1 MHPETSMFPA
11 EWSPLA
17 IPVAVTLATLLV
29 VYVAYLLFCFV
40 LYVIRQV
47 LNPVGWLLLLLSY
60 VVKVCLPPIFL
71 AIMLYCFTLEN
82 KRTLDWLADLLDGIH
97 VGLPAVFSQPQR

>member
-29 VYVAYLLFCFV
+29 VYLAYLTFCFV
-40 LYVIRQV
+40 FYVISKV
-47 LNPVGWLLLLLSY
+47 LNPFGSLLLLLSY
-60 VVKVCLPPIFL
+60 VIKVCLPPILL
-71 AIMLYCFTLEN
+71 AGLLYCFTIEHN
-82 KRTLDWLADLLDGIH
+82 KTLNWLADLLDGIH